1 MTPGSRAAARVGF
14 VGFGEV
20 GSILSEA
27 LVGAGAQVAAYDV
40 LLDQPGGREILQ
52 ARVCTGGVVFG
63 PLAEIVRGADYV
75 LSTATTQVAVAVAES
90 CAHHLESGQVYVDLN
105 STAPSTKLAIA
116 QIIQS
121 TGADFVEG
129 AILGAVGA
137 TGAKT
142 EILTAGP
149 RGEEVAKKLSAL
161 GLNARYYHPE
171 IGKASMFKMLRS
183 VVSKGLEALLL
194 EMMIAGTRT
203 GIAADLW
210 KDITGLMTQNP
221 FDLVASNWIKTHP
234 AAHERRY
241 HEMLQVEE
249 TLRALGMEPLMTAAT
264 VSFFS
269 RSRALKL
276 GDAFTGRPGSADE
289 VIGEMGRRLA
299 EFGRSSSGGGPQH
312 L

>member
-1 MTPGSRAAARVGF
+1 MTPHARPVAGVGF
-14 VGFGEV
+14 IGFGEV

-27 LVGAGAQVAAYDV
+27 LAGAGIHVAAYDV

-52 ARVCTGGVVFG
+52 ARVRRGVVVFG
-63 PLAEIVRGADYV
+63 SLAEVVRGADYV
-75 LSTATTQVAVAVAES
+75 LSTATTQVAAAVAES
-90 CAHHLESGQVYVDLN
+90 CAQHLEVGQVYVDLN
-105 STAPSTKLAIA
+105 STAPATKLAIA
-116 QIIQS
+116 QIIGR

-142 EILTAGP
+142 EILTAGI
-149 RGEEVAKKLSAL
+149 RGEEVARQLSAL

-194 EMMIAGTRT
+194 EMMIAGART
-203 GIAADLW
+203 GIAVDLW
-210 KDITGLMTQNP
+210 EDITGLMTHTP

-241 HEMLQVEE
+241 HEMVQVEE
-249 TLRALGMEPLMTAAT
+249 TLRMLGLEPLMTAAT

-276 GDAFTGRPGSADE
+276 GDAFPGRPRSTDE

-299 EFGRSSSGGGPQH
+299 EPKPSSTGGHQG
-312 L
+312 